1 MARQAIIN
9 REAKRA
15 RLAARYKAKRD
26 ALKKIIHD
34 VNSTDEERDKA
45 LAAMQKI
52 PRNASPVRKRNRCRV
67 TGRPRGYYGKF
78 GMSRNMV
85 RDAAMR
91 GDIPGLVKASW

>member
-15 RLAARYKAKRD
+15 RMAAKYQAKRA
-26 ALKKIIHD
+26 ALKKVIHD
-34 VNSTDEERDKA
+34 VNASDDERETA
-45 LAAMQKI
+45 LADIQKI
-52 PRNASPVRKRNRCRV
+52 PRNASPVRERKRCRV

-78 GMSRNMV
+78 GMSRNKV
-85 RDAAMR
+85 REAAMR